1 MHRSALPLLRRFAVQ
16 DFARHES
23 GVATL
28 EFAIIVP
35 VLLSLLYGVAEY
47 VNLSDNRNKVTQLAR
62 TLADLT
68 SQNQQAKIP
77 VKTMELIMGSANPIL
92 APFQAGNATIQ
103 ISAVGIY
110 KGNKAYVCSTWPTTS
125 VKRKVGK
132 DATLVI
138 PTNFQREGARYVVA
152 EVTMPYQP
160 LFSTVLGRLMKSV
173 NYTYEWSETVEWP
186 VRGGS
191 TMAVGR
197 DAEVVIPDGSNSSG
211 ATWTEC
217 PDPSKVS

>member
-1 MHRSALPLLRRFAVQ
+1 MDRTPFRLFRRFARHECVRH

-35 VLLSLLYGVAEY
+35 VLLTLLYGVAEY
-47 VNLSDNRNKVTQLAR
+47 VNAADNRNKVANLAR

-68 SQNQQAKIP
+68 SQNQEAKIP
-77 VKTMELIMGSANPIL
+77 VKMMELIIGSANPIL
-92 APFQAGNATIQ
+92 APFPATKASIQ
-103 ISAVGIY
+103 ISAIGIY
-110 KGNKAYVCSTWPTTS
+110 KGNKAYVCSTWPATS
-125 VKRKVGK
+125 TKRKVGK

-138 PTNFQREGARYVVA
+138 PTNFQREGARYVLA

-160 LFSTVLGRLMKSV
+160 LFSTVLGRLMKTV
-173 NYTYEWSETVEWP
+173 NYTFQWSEKVEWP

-191 TMAVGR
+191 SWALGR
-197 DAEVVIPDGSNSSG
+197 DAEVVIPSGS
-211 ATWTEC
+211 TWTEC
-217 PDPSKVS
+217 PDPTKVS